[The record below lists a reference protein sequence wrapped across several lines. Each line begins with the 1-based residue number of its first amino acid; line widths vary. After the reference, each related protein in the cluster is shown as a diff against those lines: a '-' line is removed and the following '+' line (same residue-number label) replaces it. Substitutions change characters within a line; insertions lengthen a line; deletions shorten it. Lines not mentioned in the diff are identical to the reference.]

1 MNSSERRQEG
11 ETVGGYRLVK
21 LVSEGHL
28 TRLWQAEQ
36 VSMNRTVM
44 LEMLKQE
51 AAMDPSWIKAF
62 LADVRAKAL
71 VKHPGIGAV
80 YEAVCNDDATYFA
93 RERLEGADLEELHD
107 QGKQYKPLEVV
118 ILLDQIA
125 TAMRHL
131 EAMGTAS
138 VEMGL
143 HHIIIDKDNTVRM
156 MNLAVDGKPD
166 VTLGTIA
173 KQMLGAVFGD
183 MLSRGEPGSVRVNSL
198 LGFMADL
205 EREHPLSWRQIQKL
219 SQQVR
224 GQLEGTD
231 ESAQEAQASMTQ
243 PVEVAP
249 VPRSSRAATVAAIIA
264 GIAVFGALIYFI
276 SQGAGE
282 VPPDTN
288 DAIKGAG
295 PVWISI
301 PIGQVEIHGGRTV
314 NLEKGISMSKTE
326 VTLLQYA
333 RFLDELEIVGPAV
346 APSYDHS
353 DQPVEKSD
361 HFPDD
366 WGNLWEAAQ
375 KGGEWNGRPVFA
387 QCPVVGIDWWDAWA
401 YCQWEGSRLPS
412 MDEWAAAAHYEGAP
426 EKISNWGPADSSPDD
441 LTGVGLVGMAGNV
454 REWTRDPELN
464 PAFQLSPKKPV
475 AAGGSFKNPGQG
487 VASRE
492 WLEDRNVRRPDL
504 GFRTAH

>member
-1 MNSSERRQEG
+1 M
-11 ETVGGYRLVK
+11 K
-21 LVSEGHL
+21 LVSEGQL

-51 AAMDPSWIKAF
+51 AATDPAWIKAF

-80 YEAVCNDDATYFA
+80 YEAVSNDEATYFA
-93 RERLEGADLEELHD
+93 RERLDGADLEELHN
-107 QGKQYKPLEVV
+107 QGKQYKPVEMV

-131 EAMGTAS
+131 EAMGMAS

-143 HHIIIDKDNTVRM
+143 HHIIVDQDLTVRM

-166 VTLGTIA
+166 AKLGTKA
-173 KQMLGAVFGD
+173 KQLLGAVFDD
-183 MLSRGEPGSVRVNSL
+183 MLVRGEPGAVRVNSL

-205 EREHPLSWRQIQKL
+205 EREHPLSWRQIQEL

-231 ESAQEAQASMTQ
+231 ETVQEVQAPVTQ

-249 VPRSSRAATVAAIIA
+249 VQTSNRSATVAAILA
-264 GIAVFGALIYFI
+264 GVVVLGALIYFI
-276 SQGAGE
+276 NQGSSKIT
-282 VPPDTN
+282 PDN
-288 DAIKGAG
+288 DDLENGAG

-301 PIGQVEIHGGRTV
+301 PSGQVEIHGGRTV
-314 NLEKGISMSKTE
+314 NLGKGISISKTE
-326 VTLLQYA
+326 VTLSQYA
-333 RFLDELEIVGPAV
+333 RFLDELEIGGPAV
-346 APSYDHS
+346 ARSYDHPE
-353 DQPVEKSD
+353 QPVEKFG

-366 WGNLWEAAQ
+366 WDNLWEAAQ
-375 KGGEWNGRPVFA
+375 KGGEWNERRVHT

-401 YCQWEGSRLPS
+401 YCQWEGSRLPT
-412 MDEWAAAAHYEGAP
+412 MDEWSAAAHYEGAP
-426 EKISNWGPADSSPDD
+426 EKISSWGPADSSPDD

-487 VASRE
+487 VAGRE
-492 WLEDRNVRRPDL
+492 WLTDRNVRRQDL

>member
-1 MNSSERRQEG
+1 
-11 ETVGGYRLVK
+11 LDK
-21 LVSEGHL
+21 LVSEGQL
-28 TRLWQAEQ
+28 TRLWQADQ

-44 LEMLKQE
+44 LEMLKRE
-51 AAMDPSWIKAF
+51 AAADPAWIKAF

-80 YEAVCNDDATYFA
+80 YEAVSDDDATYFA
-93 RERLEGADLEELHD
+93 RERLDGADLEELHD
-107 QGKQYKPLEVV
+107 QGKQYKPVEVV

-131 EAMGTAS
+131 EAMGMAT

-143 HHIIIDKDNTVRM
+143 HHIIIDQDLTVRM
-156 MNLAVDGKPD
+156 MNLAVDGKPE
-166 VTLGTIA
+166 VKLGTKA
-173 KQMLGAVFGD
+173 KQLLGAVFDD
-183 MLSRGEPGSVRVNSL
+183 MLIRGEPGAVRVNSL

-205 EREHPLSWRQIQKL
+205 EREHPLSWRQIQEL

-224 GQLEGTD
+224 EQLEGTD
-231 ESAQEAQASMTQ
+231 DSVTEAQAPVTQ

-249 VPRSSRAATVAAIIA
+249 VSSSNRSATIVAIVA
-264 GIAVFGALIYFI
+264 GVLILGAFIFFI
-276 SQGAGE
+276 SQGGSALN
-282 VPPDTN
+282 PDI
-288 DAIKGAG
+288 DDSGDRAAD

-301 PIGQVEIHGGRTV
+301 PAGPVEIQGGRTV
-314 NLEKGISMSKTE
+314 ILEKDISVSKTE
-326 VTLLQYA
+326 VTLSQYA
-333 RFLDELEIVGPAV
+333 RFLDELEIGGPAV
-346 APSYDHS
+346 ARSYDHPQ
-353 DQPVEKSD
+353 QPPEKFG

-366 WGNLWEAAQ
+366 WDNLWGAAQ
-375 KGGEWNGRPVFA
+375 KSGEWNGRRIFP

-401 YCQWEGSRLPS
+401 YCKWEGSRLLT

-426 EKISNWGPADSSPDD
+426 EKISSWGPADSSPDD
-441 LTGVGLVGMAGNV
+441 LTGVSLVGMAGNV

-464 PAFQLSPKKPV
+464 PAFQLDPKKPV
-475 AAGGSFKNPGQG
+475 AVGGSFKDPGQG

-492 WLEDRNVRRPDL
+492 WLKDRNVRRPDL

>member
-1 MNSSERRQEG
+1 M
-11 ETVGGYRLVK
+11 K
-21 LVSEGHL
+21 LVSEGQL

-51 AAMDPSWIKAF
+51 AAMDPSWIEAF

-80 YEAVCNDDATYFA
+80 YEAVCNDDASYFA

-107 QGKQYKPLEVV
+107 QGKQYKPVEVV

-131 EAMGTAS
+131 EAMGMAS

-143 HHIIIDKDNTVRM
+143 HHIIIDEENKVRM
-156 MNLAVDGKPD
+156 MNLAVDGKPE
-166 VTLGTIA
+166 VILGTKA
-173 KQMLGAVFGD
+173 KQLLGVAFDKMLV
-183 MLSRGEPGSVRVNSL
+183 RGEPGAVRVNSL

-205 EREHPLSWRQIQKL
+205 EREHPLSWRQIQEL

-231 ESAQEAQASMTQ
+231 ESGQEAQASMTQ

-249 VPRSSRAATVAAIIA
+249 VPSSNRLATVAAFVA
-264 GIAVFGALIYFI
+264 GIVVFGALIYFI
-276 SQGAGE
+276 TQGAGKIT
-282 VPPDTN
+282 PDTN
-288 DAIKGAG
+288 DSTNGAG

-326 VTLLQYA
+326 VTLSQYA
-333 RFLDELEIVGPAV
+333 RFLDELEIGGLAV
-346 APSYDHS
+346 ARSYDHS
-353 DQPVEKSD
+353 DQPVEKFG

-366 WGNLWEAAQ
+366 WDNLWEAAQ
-375 KGGEWNGRPVFA
+375 KGGEWNGRRVFA

-401 YCQWEGSRLPS
+401 YCQWEGSRLPA

-426 EKISNWGPADSSPDD
+426 EKISDWGPADLSPDD

-454 REWTRDPELN
+454 REWTCDLELN

-475 AAGGSFKNPGQG
+475 AAGGSFKTPGQG